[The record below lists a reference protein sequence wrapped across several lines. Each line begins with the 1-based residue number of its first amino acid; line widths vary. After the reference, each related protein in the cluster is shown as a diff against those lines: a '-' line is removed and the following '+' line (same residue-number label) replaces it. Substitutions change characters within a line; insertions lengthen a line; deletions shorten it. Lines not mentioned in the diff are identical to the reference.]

1 MQLIEK
7 FIIVERGQQGFGLY
21 LTYRGPDKYE
31 EKDTG
36 IFVHQLV
43 PGGQAAL
50 YGVTENDKIVKIN
63 EKRPRNLEDAIGLI
77 KQAGNQIKLF
87 MLREEGVP
95 TNNVDPVI
103 DTSLQSGGHPQ
114 GGHGQSHHRRKESLE
129 SKAPNYKKKKNQEN
143 IKVN

>member
-1 MQLIEK
+1 MQLIAK
-7 FIIVERGQQGFGLY
+7 TITVEIGPQGFGLY

-50 YGVTENDKIVKIN
+50 YGVRENDKIVKIN
-63 EKRPRNLEDAIGLI
+63 EKSPRNLEDAIGLI

-87 MLREEGVP
+87 MLREKSVP
-95 TNNVDPVI
+95 TNNVDSVN
-103 DTSLQSGGHPQ
+103 DASLQSGGHPQ
-114 GGHGQSHHRRKESLE
+114 GGHSQSYHKR
-129 SKAPNYKKKKNQEN
+129 
-143 IKVN
+143 KVN